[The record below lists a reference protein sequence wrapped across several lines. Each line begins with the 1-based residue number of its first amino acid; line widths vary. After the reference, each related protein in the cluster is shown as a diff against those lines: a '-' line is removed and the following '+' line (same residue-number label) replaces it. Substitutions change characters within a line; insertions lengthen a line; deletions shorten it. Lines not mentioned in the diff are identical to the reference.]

1 MAIKKTLKSKVA
13 FDLPV
18 NTASALCYI
27 LGWISG
33 LIFLMVEKK
42 NAKVRFH
49 AMQSMMFF
57 GGLTLLSFVPVI
69 GWMLSPFVM
78 IAGFV
83 VWLMSVYKAYNGEDF
98 ELPVVG
104 KLAKDQLKKMK

>member
-1 MAIKKTLKSKVA
+1 MAAKKTLKSKVT

-18 NTASALCYI
+18 NTASALCYV

-33 LIFLMVEKK
+33 LIFLMAEKT
-42 NAKVRFH
+42 NVKVRFH

-69 GWMLSPFVM
+69 GWILSPFVM
-78 IAGFV
+78 ILGFV
-83 VWLMSVYKAYNGEDF
+83 VWLMAVYKAYNGEDF